1 MQNNHRLTMNNDEK
15 EQPGF
20 RLLLKDIVTGLLEKL
35 VDLCVDVLC
44 GVSELLV
51 EYLVRCG
58 EAE

>member
-1 MQNNHRLTMNNDEK
+1 MNNNKK